1 MNREMATRREV
12 AKLAGVSEATVSRV
26 LNGVGPIKE
35 STRQRVLEAAKTLDY
50 QLNAVAASFARG
62 RSGNIGVV
70 LPHVPNVRLFYTYYF
85 SEILSGIGEAARSRG
100 QGLLLLY
107 REPGAAYDYASL
119 FHTQR
124 VDVCVLL
131 GTSSLPKEREGIERL
146 AKLDLPFCV
155 VDQRFEDPRVP
166 AVFAEH
172 VEGTLEATRHLLGM
186 GHRRIGFLNGSP
198 YYSNS
203 QDRAVGYRKAL
214 AEAGI
219 PLNPELLYEGNYSRK
234 SGFEAASRI
243 YRDLASLDAVLCA
256 NDRMAIGLIQG
267 LREQGCR
274 LPRDLPI
281 VGYDDSDAAAL
292 FDPPLTTVQVPFYE
306 MGRIA
311 AENLLRRLAGESG
324 DVDSEKGDSL
334 VMLPTKLIV
343 RKSSQSGEE

>member
-1 MNREMATRREV
+1 MATRKEV
-12 AKLAGVSEATVSRV
+12 ADLAGVSEATVSRV

-35 STRQRVLEAAKTLDY
+35 TTRQRVLEAAKKLDY

-70 LPHVPNVRLFYTYYF
+70 LPHVPKVRLFSTYYF
-85 SEILSGIGEAARSRG
+85 SEILSGIGEAARAGG

-124 VDVCVLL
+124 VDACVLL
-131 GTSSLPKEREGIERL
+131 GTSSLPQERQGIERL

-155 VDQRFEDPRVP
+155 VDQRFGETGFP
-166 AVFAEH
+166 AVCADHE
-172 VEGTLEATRHLLGM
+172 EGTLQAARHLLGL

-198 YYSNS
+198 HYSNS
-203 QDRAVGYRKAL
+203 LDRAEGYRRAL
-214 AEAGI
+214 AEAGV
-219 PLNPELLYEGNYSRK
+219 PLNRKLLYEGNYSRK
-234 SGFEAASRI
+234 SGFEAASGI
-243 YRDLASLDAVLCA
+243 YRDLDSLDAVLCA
-256 NDRMAIGLIQG
+256 NDRMAIGLAQG
-267 LREQGCR
+267 LRERGCK

-311 AENLLRRLAGESG
+311 AERLLRRLSG
-324 DVDSEKGDSL
+324 DTGEDLQGEGSSL
-334 VMLPTKLIV
+334 VMLPTQLIV